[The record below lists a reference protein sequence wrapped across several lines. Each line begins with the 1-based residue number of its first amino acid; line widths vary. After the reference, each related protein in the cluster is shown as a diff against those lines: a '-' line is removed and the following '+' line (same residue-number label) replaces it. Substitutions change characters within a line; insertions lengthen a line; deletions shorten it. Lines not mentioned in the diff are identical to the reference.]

1 MASLLIRNVDEAL
14 REQLKA
20 RARRHR
26 RSVEEEARELLRAA
40 MARDTAG
47 SETLPAIAR
56 ELAAPMGAIDSLTVV
71 SSDGAGSLSK
81 SVVSQ
86 FSEVDALLGA
96 TAGFTLSDIV
106 KSTTTGQAAARA
118 VARETADVPTD

>member
-40 MARDTAG
+40 MARDPVG
-47 SETLPAIAR
+47 SETLPAIAER
-56 ELAAPMGAIDSLTVV
+56 LFGA
-71 SSDGAGSLSK
+71 
-81 SVVSQ
+81 
-86 FSEVDALLGA
+86 ER
-96 TAGFTLSDIV
+96 GFDLVLPPRGTERDRPPLFGEDE
-106 KSTTTGQAAARA
+106 G
-118 VARETADVPTD
+118 

>member
-1 MASLLIRNVDEAL
+1 MSNI
-14 REQLKA
+14 
-20 RARRHR
+20 
-26 RSVEEEARELLRAA
+26 
-40 MARDTAG
+40 DT
-47 SETLPAIAR
+47 
-56 ELAAPMGAIDSLTVV
+56 LTVV
-71 SSDGAGSLSK
+71 SSEGAGALSK

-118 VARETADVPTD
+118 VVREQPVPQVEPAE

>member
-47 SETLPAIAR
+47 SETLPAIAER
-56 ELAAPMGAIDSLTVV
+56 LFGAERGFDLC
-71 SSDGAGSLSK
+71 GSAWNRNP
-81 SVVSQ
+81 VGGVIGVQ
-86 FSEVDALLGA
+86 
-96 TAGFTLSDIV
+96 
-106 KSTTTGQAAARA
+106 TG
-118 VARETADVPTD
+118 PH